1 VAAFPTSPWARTGGV
16 SLGLAGSMS
25 PRDLTAEEVLAG
37 IARRQHGAVARVQL
51 LAAGISSDE
60 IRWRLREGP
69 LIPRIYPGVY
79 RVGDC
84 APSREASYMAA
95 VLACG
100 EGAVLSGRAAGTS
113 GASSR
118 ATHRLPRS
126 PHRGHR
132 PQGAQDRGRRT
143 PHARRRQPEATTWR
157 GIPVTPPCRRY
168 KTSRAPATL
177 HVTTPRQV
185 EAVLDVFEV
194 PEQML
199 GELTALLRVARG

>member
-1 VAAFPTSPWARTGGV
+1 MAAFPTSPWARTGGV

-25 PRDLTAEEVLAG
+25 PRDLTTEEVLAG

-60 IRWRLREGP
+60 IRWRLREGA
-69 LIPRIYPGVY
+69 LIRIYPGVY

-126 PHRGHR
+126 PPPRSAGSGR
-132 PQGAQDRGRRT
+132 PH
-143 PHARRRQPEATTWR
+143 PARPPKTT
-157 GIPVTPPCRRY
+157 GGN
-168 KTSRAPATL
+168 
-177 HVTTPRQV
+177 
-185 EAVLDVFEV
+185 D
-194 PEQML
+194 
-199 GELTALLRVARG
+199 VARHPNHDRPRHSGGPRPRAVVTRPRARLPRCTAPRPARWRRCSTSSRSRSRCSGN